1 MVEIKHKITGE
12 IIFTY
17 GGATLRGANLRGATL
32 SDADLRGADLRGA
45 DLRYADLRYADLR
58 DDNLRDANLRDAD
71 LSGAILRRANLRDA
85 DLRYCI
91 GNNNEVKS
99 LQLGTYLISFCGQ
112 TLNIGCQ
119 SHTIEDWGNFTDK
132 EISDMDSN
140 ALDWWKL
147 NKSIILEVV
156 KR

>member
-1 MVEIKHKITGE
+1 MIEIKHKITGE

-17 GGATLRGANLRGATL
+17 EG
-32 SDADLRGADLRGA
+32 
-45 DLRYADLRYADLR
+45 
-58 DDNLRDANLRDAD
+58 
-71 LSGAILRRANLRDA
+71 A

-112 TLNIGCQ
+112 TLNISCQ

-156 KR
+156 KRN